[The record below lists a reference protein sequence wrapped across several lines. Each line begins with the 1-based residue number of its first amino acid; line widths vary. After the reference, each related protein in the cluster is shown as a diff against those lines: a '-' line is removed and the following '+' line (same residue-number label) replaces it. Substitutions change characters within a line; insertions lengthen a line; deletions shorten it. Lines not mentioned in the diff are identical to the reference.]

1 MRSGTVC
8 SFPVAMGDV
17 VYEIYSGK
25 MYPCVVTGF
34 LVTEQG
40 KYVTVQ
46 DSGDR
51 LEHQILLSN
60 ICLSQEEA
68 EKKIKEDR
76 VYEKS
81 TNGRTGTEV
90 LG

>member
-17 VYEIYSGK
+17 VYEVYAGK

-34 LVTEQG
+34 LITELE
-40 KYVTVQ
+40 KYVTVREPA
-46 DSGDR
+46 DR

-60 ICLSQEEA
+60 ICLSREEA
-68 EKKIKEDR
+68 EMKIKEDQ